1 MENELKLNKLNIK
14 IIKLIIEG
22 LAVAIIALILPTKM
36 KLTILEAVTLGLVA
50 SCVLALLETISPMI
64 TN

>member
-1 MENELKLNKLNIK
+1 MENELILNKFNINL
-14 IIKLIIEG
+14 IKLIIEG

-50 SCVLALLETISPMI
+50 SCVLAILETITPILSD
-64 TN
+64 